1 MQSIFGK
8 DTKENYEACIQ
19 SLQIDF
25 MSGFLDPIYSSLDI
39 FSSMGSEFL
48 STFENIKLFGL
59 SVDGSIKDI
68 FSTMQNKIKNM
79 GNELSKMYIVI
90 IDTFGNLFSVITVI
104 YYMIQ
109 GGIITA
115 ETIFSENITGTLI
128 QLVS

>member
-1 MQSIFGK
+1 MHL
-8 DTKENYEACIQ
+8 N
-19 SLQIDF
+19 
-25 MSGFLDPIYSSLDI
+25 
-39 FSSMGSEFL
+39 
-48 STFENIKLFGL
+48 
-59 SVDGSIKDI
+59 VDGSIKDI
-68 FSTMQNKIKNM
+68 FSTIQNKIKNM

-115 ETIFSENITGTLI
+115 QTIFSENITGTLI